1 MDRNEFLRLI
11 GVGAGAMVIGSCLQ
25 SCKKETAAPAFLT
38 VDFTLDLSL
47 PAYSTLNTNGG
58 YLITQKVIVA
68 RTLTGGYIAVA
79 AACTHQGTNVQ
90 YQASSH
96 RFHCPNH
103 GADFGESGSVQ
114 SGPASHDLQQM
125 HTSLNNTLLHVTS

>member
-1 MDRNEFLRLI
+1 MDRNEFIRLVGI
-11 GVGAGAMVIGSCLQ
+11 GAGAVVLVNCLQ
-25 SCKKETAAPAFLT
+25 GCKKESAAPALLT
-38 VDFTLDLSL
+38 VGFTLDLSQ
-47 PAYSTLNTNGG
+47 PAYSALNTNGG

-68 RTLTGGYIAVA
+68 RTLTGSYIAVA

-103 GADFGESGSVQ
+103 GADFSESGSVQ
-114 SGPASHDLQQM
+114 SGPATHDLQQM
-125 HTSLNNTLLHVTS
+125 HTSLTNTLLHVTS